1 MQNRICQLYL
11 YIDLI
16 IIFLFVDI
24 QLEESINQNVSL
36 QSKIAQLESTLAN
49 REQEWLLMD
58 SKYRK
63 YLEKAK
69 EVIKSTEPRTNGN

>member
-1 MQNRICQLYL
+1 MQNRICKLYL

-16 IIFLFVDI
+16 IIFLFVDL

>member
-1 MQNRICQLYL
+1 MQNRVCQLHL

-16 IIFLFVDI
+16 IIFLFVDL

>member
-1 MQNRICQLYL
+1 M

-16 IIFLFVDI
+16 IIFLFVDL